1 MEWSPLA
8 QRPVP
13 GACTVVA
20 CAPPAAAHG
29 PAETEPEAGP
39 PADAVVHDLFK
50 RQLVEHIP
58 RLRAF
63 ALSLTHNAEQADDLV
78 QEVLLRA
85 WRARDSYELGTN
97 LHAWL
102 FRILRNAFYNDA
114 VVKRRVVQDLEG
126 ALAAQLA
133 AAPNQEWRVRWG
145 EMVRALQELKPQARE
160 ALLMI
165 VAAGMSYEQAAAIC
179 GCPVGTIKSRIKR
192 ARAELARRI
201 DFELPPTIE
210 TRRCA

>member
-1 MEWSPLA
+1 M
-8 QRPVP
+8 
-13 GACTVVA
+13 
-20 CAPPAAAHG
+20 
-29 PAETEPEAGP
+29 
-39 PADAVVHDLFK
+39 VHDLFK
-50 RQLVEHIP
+50 RQLIEHIP

-63 ALSLTHNAEQADDLV
+63 ALSLTHNAEEADDLV
-78 QEVLLRA
+78 QDVLLRA

-114 VVKRRVVQDLEG
+114 VVKRRSVQDVDG
-126 ALAAQLA
+126 AMAAKLP

-145 EMVRALQELKPQARE
+145 EMLEALQELKPQARE

-192 ARAELARRI
+192 ARAELARKI
-201 DFELPPTIE
+201 DFDLEPVSESPPPAALE
-210 TRRCA
+210 CA